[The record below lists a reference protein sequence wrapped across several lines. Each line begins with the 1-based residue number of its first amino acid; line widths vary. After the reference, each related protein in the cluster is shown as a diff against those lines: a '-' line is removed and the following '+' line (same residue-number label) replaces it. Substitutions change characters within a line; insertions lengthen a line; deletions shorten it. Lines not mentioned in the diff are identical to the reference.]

1 MKKTFKSLLA
11 IGIAAFAL
19 ASCSDVPEPYTI
31 PGQASQG
38 GGNLPE
44 GTIMSTDFKAN
55 GPSNWKSN
63 DVLSPTAIEDVW
75 TYNSKYGM
83 VATASQ
89 NSGANNYASES
100 WLVSPEIDLSGKESA
115 FLILSHAGNYFT
127 NISNECSVLIS
138 ADYGT
143 RSIAD
148 EATWEKLEITNW
160 PTSFTYVESVVN
172 ISKYAGKKVN
182 LAFKYTSTDTKAGTW
197 EIGSVTIA
205 ESEPEDPNNYG
216 TQDAPITVAEA
227 LAILSTYD
235 VGKTSAKNAYIIGK
249 IAEIPEGADAPGN
262 TYGNATYK
270 ISADGQANDML
281 TVYRGYGL
289 GEKTKIKEG
298 DIKVGDEVIVCGKLE
313 NHSKGGAQVSQG
325 SYLVKL
331 NDKVVEPEPEETIAP
346 ESGTG
351 TDKDPFNVARAVA
364 KCKEAGETA
373 TENVF
378 YVEGIVSEAYTVD
391 NNKNAT
397 LVLTDEGFTQ
407 KFTAYRVKGLVD
419 GAAKNL
425 KQGYV
430 IPKGAKVL
438 VCGKLVNYKSNTPET
453 SNGSLIKVNNQAPE
467 YDEGASGGGEGGGE
481 AVTSLT
487 NGDFETWA
495 EGQPT
500 GWKSASTAS
509 SATLEQSTDKH
520 GGNYAVLVK
529 GGGSS
534 NKRLAS
540 QEITL
545 AAGDYNFSFWV
556 KATSENKA
564 QVRAG
569 YVPVTNGT
577 TGNYSY
583 KTDYNNIST
592 TWSQVSYDFTLSTET
607 TICLVVMN
615 PKSGS
620 YSSGEDVIV
629 DDATLTKK

>member
-235 VGKTSAKNAYIIGK
+235 VGKTSAKNAYIIGR

-270 ISADGQANDML
+270 ISANGQANDML

-407 KFTAYRVKGLVD
+407 KFTAYRVKGLVE
-419 GAAKNL
+419 GAAKDL

-438 VCGKLVNYKSNTPET
+438 VCGKLVNYKGNTPET
-453 SNGSLIKVNNQAPE
+453 SSGSGSLLKVNGQDPE
-467 YDEGASGGGEGGGE
+467 YDEGASGGGGGQAGSDISRSVNDLTLTLTNT
-481 AVTSLT
+481 AVTEGSET
-487 NGDFETWA
+487 ATVDFTAMGWTHQQEEPSGTANGVTVAFTKGENATT
-495 EGQPT
+495 PKY
-500 GWKSASTAS
+500 WKS
-509 SATLEQSTDKH
+509 
-520 GGNYAVLVK
+520 GNYDETRMYAKNVFTVTGAK
-529 GGGSS
+529 PIAKIVATCTANNNTPCVGNETMTGSVNGNTWTIVNEFTSTSGGVQLRMKSIV
-534 NKRLAS
+534 
-540 QEITL
+540 IT
-545 AAGDYNFSFWV
+545 Y
-556 KATSENKA
+556 A
-564 QVRAG
+564 Q
-569 YVPVTNGT
+569 
-577 TGNYSY
+577 
-583 KTDYNNIST
+583 
-592 TWSQVSYDFTLSTET
+592 
-607 TICLVVMN
+607 
-615 PKSGS
+615 
-620 YSSGEDVIV
+620 
-629 DDATLTKK
+629 